1 MKTIMRKR
9 ITAISLVAVMLIASI
24 ITACVFISPLSE
36 KYDKADTPT
45 SNLNY
50 NSDAGKNYGMG
61 QIGAYNADNSR
72 VALIDFDGDASHY
85 VAIWY
90 PTKISMDLSESL
102 QDVGYY
108 FYYTGRFHNGN
119 PDFFTSGSF
128 GKVLMYHTTLGFYGK
143 SSLNSFTAYGE
154 DSNIIVELRKDST
167 SNAMAM
173 VDTFNASGN
182 SYGLRDESRN
192 AGDTEDGGDWIPNE
206 TDYFRNGFV
215 SSAKPAWDYG
225 YTMMMQGKATK
236 TTSGSVKFKPASNDK
251 MPYVLAQNG
260 SKKGFSS
267 SLSYST
273 DNMPKASTFK
283 TEGFTNIDGRISDGN
298 FLIDGTRVGNPGT
311 DATDDNFT
319 GTFTIPISTV
329 GLEIDINIY
338 DKSALYSAKEDL
350 LKAYNDLNDRVT
362 FTNIEEYND
371 LMARANAMLK
381 SREKTEEG
389 VEVNQSN
396 IDTLATE
403 LSNFRLKIGSPK
415 SSIPNRVYGEKESY
429 GPADFWDGYH
439 ESYFDATPKS
449 GNTVLNS
456 WNDIYDVSNRYII
469 QFTIK
474 DEKSSVIE
482 WEDATPKTVRLQIT
496 PADMIVNTPQLSAVT
511 KPYTGAMQDFALDPG
526 AYVTLKGRM
535 AGTQATA
542 AQVYMSTQEGVFPS
556 SPSAVSFEE
565 VGKYTVYYK
574 VSAANHND
582 AMGSFEVEVSKA
594 DVTVTFD
601 AIQRHFGDSVLSS
614 DAIAATLKEIN
625 GNGLFDGM
633 SLDTARAEVAK
644 YFTFAPV
651 NSTNEVLS
659 GILTS
664 VGNYTVNIGAKTF
677 NDGESER
684 PWSDR
689 INLTVANNG
698 DIASNEGAYVIAPK
712 AITVDWDDPSD
723 SGKIYYDGHVGHR
736 PKATL
741 DTAQL
746 VAGDTDNIN
755 VTVGIE
761 GKGIL
766 NGQEIELDASGN
778 AVNAATYTAKATL
791 SSANY
796 VISNDSEEFTIS
808 ARPIEVTILDRTRT
822 YGAVYSDNSKG
833 AAAIR
838 RYYQQ
843 LFETQ
848 PASVYSVITNVTD
861 GYGAIV
867 AGDSVASVFGVEII
881 GTTTSTDG
889 ASDDFFTAG
898 EHTLSMTV
906 PDVLNTNYD
915 IVKHQNG
922 KFTVNAAPI
931 DITLQ
936 QFNARYKG
944 AEQTFALSDSN
955 ITGISGY
962 EAEHRDT
969 EVKVEYSKDGISW
982 GVDPVGFKDV
992 GTHTLYVRVTA
1003 ANHVNVQSKTLS
1015 VIIDIAHV
1023 HFDLTANKSAS
1034 TYGDGVPSSAEIVER
1049 LSVQTVFDK
1058 EEDRFEVLNYIEF
1071 YLIDGEG
1078 LSLTAGN
1085 ADAGDYTV
1093 RARIKDGVDDSIE
1106 NYNINYNESCNVN
1119 AYGIAPKALR
1129 VDWTQ
1134 SEEGWDGDNFTYN
1147 AANPTVQ
1154 PKANAEDVVAG
1165 DTIVLAPIT
1174 LSGSNVG
1181 DYQVATSGLTNP
1193 KNQRNYYIAEA
1204 DLSHTYHIVARNV
1217 TIEILSKTATY
1228 GSAKDVALGLLVSP
1242 GSPAANWKY
1251 AEGSKNFIG
1260 DHFAN
1265 YTLETTAHAS
1275 EGFRNVGNYPIYLQ
1289 PVAGSESV
1297 ISNYNV
1303 TVVNTLA
1310 EGSDTSGV
1318 PAGANNTG
1326 YGNFEITEAT
1336 LSVSGRYFDL
1346 EWKEGGLTVLLSDIA
1361 KRITL
1366 KGDQS
1371 AAVTVKVGA
1380 LHNEGESAGADGE
1393 TWSESD
1399 VAISAEGKYFV
1410 WIQASAANHGTLEAI
1425 IYINALSNYISITVG
1440 GNISVEYGESVLDS
1454 GALFDALFA
1463 DGSDI
1468 AGAPDASDFAT
1479 ALAWLKNNGTL
1490 FVGSGASGD
1499 ISPLGWNK
1507 NIGSYSVYYR
1517 LNEGLDYNIRFMP
1530 KAGSSAASNID
1541 VYTVVPRKVEI
1552 VWGDI
1557 DEEYGEHGE
1566 NSKSHT
1572 NITIGNVV
1580 TDPDTSAQDNVKLII
1595 GYTDA
1600 DGGKQ
1605 GFKDGHVHDVGTYIA
1620 TVEGVSSDRYTIAGA
1635 DALSKTFA
1643 IAQRE
1648 ITVTVKNRNQLTY
1661 GDYDAQTDTVAAYLN
1676 TNTND
1681 AAYSLSKTL
1690 AAGDV
1695 ASEVFNLAV
1704 DMNGQNGYISA
1715 DSYSISATALNANY
1729 SLTFVNESGQNIA
1742 DGSGNVAELTVNK
1755 AEITFD
1761 RVTMNPL
1768 TFNGREQTIHPSE
1781 MIFTLRGDMAMSSA
1795 KVEYSKDGTN
1805 WSDGISFKDYGT
1817 HKFSVRI
1824 TADNHEV
1831 KTVTDREVKV
1841 NKAEIV
1847 IDMTATSKTYGDAIS
1862 GSLSD
1867 WLKDKCNI
1875 VYLDKNGEVADI
1887 EGIADDFEFYV
1898 VNIAEGGDQLSG
1910 WANPVG
1916 FYRVYHKTDLAAMNN
1931 YSVSYAKSSDG
1942 DTVNAKAYEITKRD
1956 TSVIW
1961 QIDETAD
1968 WKDAY
1973 NWIYTGKEPALKAY
1987 VTVVDTDKADGS
1999 TKLQAITFTNSAAAN
2014 GYAVGNYQAVAQFD
2028 DLDADTFA
2036 KNYNLLTD
2044 NDTYEYNIVQRDVTV
2059 VIFDKSAVY
2068 GIVEGMPEITSY
2080 RGNDWKFEGE
2090 NFEFPTTGG
2099 DKVVL
2104 SLEAELTDGYLAA
2117 GGDYRI
2123 VGRGTDSN
2131 YNFIFKG
2138 NNSDKDYAKYTV
2150 EKAEVDIKKSTLTL
2164 NYNGSVQSVNVKDI
2178 LAGESGSVT
2187 VAGAMNWADAIV
2199 EYKQAD
2205 GAYSRELPSVKDVGD
2220 STVITYRVILA
2231 NHSENKEY
2239 TMTVNVT
2246 VAKIEI
2252 DVKAMSS
2259 VYGNKLLTSDEMIDG
2274 GYISLGDGTTVD
2286 VNIKDLFE
2294 FYVDGDAKNAGFY
2307 NINYRWKNQ
2316 SESAN
2321 YDVKFVNA
2329 NGDADPQHG
2338 AYEITKRTIAVE
2350 WNKDALIYDGTL
2362 KTQTATAKNLI
2373 EGDEALAENIFVFE
2387 VNTNTGVNAADDYK
2401 AVIVGL
2407 SEEAS
2412 KNYALEN
2419 DRVEYTFAIL
2429 PKDVTIKWNDATFT
2443 YDGSEHVISA
2453 EYVSGAVTEQDAQSI
2468 SISVSGAQ
2476 VNAGTHTA
2484 TAKVEGNSNYKIAD
2498 ELASKT
2504 FAIGKKTVEIEWG
2517 SETFTYDGNAHTLS
2531 ASVKADSLVGSDT
2544 CTVTTTSFTDAGEH
2558 FVTVA
2563 SLSNDNYTV
2572 ADGVGKTMTIAK
2584 AANDFNGTVSVPT
2597 TVEKGSGLPDFSG
2610 NNAISAKFGEVT
2622 VKYYRDEALTDEYT
2636 GDTSKAPAGMYY
2648 VVVSVEGNDNYDGL
2662 NQVFTVEVKGGA
2674 NVGLILGILI
2684 PVILIAAGAVVA
2696 IVLVKKKKG
2705 AKA

>member
-1023 HFDLTANKSAS
+1023 HFDLTANKS

-1999 TKLQAITFTNSAAAN
+1999 MKLQAITFTNSAAAN

>member
-1910 WANPVG
+1910 LANPVG

-2014 GYAVGNYQAVAQFD
+2014 GYAVGNYQAVAQ
-2028 DLDADTFA
+2028 LDADTFA